1 MAGFTRT
8 LNEPVRDSTRG
19 GFFFALPEAARARLL
34 AESIRISVPAGAL
47 LYRDDERPR
56 VLIVLGGRLRV
67 FLSSADGR
75 QLTVRYASRG
85 DVVGLGLVL
94 GGPGPTSVD
103 SRTAASVLA
112 CGIDVVRSL
121 IATDPDVARMC
132 AEELTRQLYRALDE
146 LSEQAFLPVRRR
158 LVKHLLQMASPDEQ
172 GLVVH
177 ASHEELADAVASVR
191 VVVTRILHQL
201 RDEGLVEIMRNG
213 VVIHDPARLTS
224 EASEPA

>member
-1 MAGFTRT
+1 
-8 LNEPVRDSTRG
+8 
-19 GFFFALPEAARARLL
+19 
-34 AESIRISVPAGAL
+34 
-47 LYRDDERPR
+47 
-56 VLIVLGGRLRV
+56 V

-75 QLTVRYASRG
+75 QLTVRYAGRG

-121 IATDPDVARMC
+121 IATDPDVARVC

-146 LSEQAFLPVRRR
+146 LSEQAFLPVRQR
-158 LVKHLLQMASPDEQ
+158 LVRHLLDLATPDER

-177 ASHEELADAVASVR
+177 ASHEELAEAVGSVR
-191 VVVTRILHQL
+191 VVVTRTL
-201 RDEGLVEIMRNG
+201 RRLRNEGLVEITRNG
-213 VVIHDPARLTS
+213 IVLIDRRGLAREALPTADPG
-224 EASEPA
+224 